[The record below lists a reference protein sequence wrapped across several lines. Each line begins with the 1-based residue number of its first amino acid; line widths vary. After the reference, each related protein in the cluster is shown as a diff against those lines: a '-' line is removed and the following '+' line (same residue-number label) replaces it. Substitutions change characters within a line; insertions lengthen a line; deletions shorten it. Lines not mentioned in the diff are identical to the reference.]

1 MTQLEWEARQ
11 LETRLADLRHNF
23 DDSAG
28 PILNRLEQIR
38 LSTHSSDRNLL
49 IPKQALTK
57 APENRIPKQF

>member
-23 DDSAG
+23 DDLAG
-28 PILNRLEQIR
+28 AILNRLEQIR

-49 IPKQALTK
+49 IPKQARPK